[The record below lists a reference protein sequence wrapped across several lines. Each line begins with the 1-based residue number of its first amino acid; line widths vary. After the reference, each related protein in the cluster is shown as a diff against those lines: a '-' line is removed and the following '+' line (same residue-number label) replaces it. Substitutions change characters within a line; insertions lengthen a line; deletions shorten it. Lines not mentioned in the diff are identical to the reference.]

1 MKKIIGDIGIGIGL
15 ALACGLAHA
24 QSSVTLYG
32 LIDEAI
38 RFQSS
43 AAGNTVGINEGAV
56 NGNRFG
62 LKGVEE
68 LGGGTR
74 AIFQLE
80 SGFNIANG
88 KSDQQ
93 GQLFGRFAWVG
104 LQSDRFGTVKLGRQ
118 YGGIYNFYAFNFDP
132 IGGGNINATDWSL
145 FLVGIRFDNTLQ
157 YEKDFGP
164 VTLQVQ
170 HAFGGQPGSAVSGST
185 STASLIYRFGGG
197 KLGIAGAQSKD
208 GGGHKLVVGS
218 LGGTYAWGPLA
229 LYLYGI
235 DARRDAGF
243 NVAAANSGGPLANT
257 SIVGNATTASGPQS
271 SARNDAFVRV
281 GASWQ
286 LAPQWRVIG
295 SYAYDHAN
303 NVAPGRSGTTQ
314 TVYGIVD
321 YLLSK
326 RTDVYLEVDHS
337 HLSGA
342 SVNDP
347 NGPLNFAG
355 KANNFGASL
364 SLRTVF

>member
-1 MKKIIGDIGIGIGL
+1 MKNKRL
-15 ALACGLAHA
+15 AFGTTVALICGGAHA

-38 RFQSS
+38 RFQTSPT
-43 AAGNTVGINEGAV
+43 GHTIDVNEGAV

-62 LKGVEE
+62 LKGAED
-68 LGGGTR
+68 LGGGLS

-104 LQSDRFGTVKLGRQ
+104 LQSDQWGTLKLGRQ

-145 FLVGIRFDNTLQ
+145 FLTGIRFDNTAE
-157 YEKDFGP
+157 YDNRFGP
-164 VTLQVQ
+164 VSVQVQ
-170 HAFGGQPGSAVSGST
+170 HSFGGQPGSAVAGST
-185 STASLIYRFGGG
+185 TTASLIYNFTGG
-197 KLGIAGAQSKD
+197 KVGIDGAESKD
-208 GGGHKLVVGS
+208 GGGHKLLVGS
-218 LGGTYAWGPLA
+218 AGGTYAWGPVGF
-229 LYLYGI
+229 YVYGI

-243 NVAAANSGGPLANT
+243 NVGASNTSAPLANT
-257 SIVGNATTASGPQS
+257 NIISNVTTAAGPQS
-271 SARNDAFVRV
+271 SARDDVFARV
-281 GASWQ
+281 GVTWQ
-286 LAPQWRVIG
+286 AAAQWRFIA

-303 NVAPGRSGTTQ
+303 NVQPGKNGTIQ
-314 TVYGIVD
+314 TVYGIAD
-321 YLLSK
+321 YFLSK

-347 NGPLNFAG
+347 NGPLTFG
-355 KANNFGASL
+355 GDSNNFGASL
-364 SLRTVF
+364 SLRTLF

>member
-1 MKKIIGDIGIGIGL
+1 MKRIISGAGL
-15 ALACGLAHA
+15 ALICCAAHA

-32 LIDEAI
+32 LIDEAV
-38 RFQSS
+38 RFQTSG
-43 AAGNTVGINEGAV
+43 AGNTFGMNEGAV

-80 SGFNIANG
+80 SGFNIATG

-93 GQLFGRFAWVG
+93 SQLFGRFAWVG
-104 LQSDRFGTVKLGRQ
+104 LQNDTFGTLKAGRQ

-157 YEKDFGP
+157 YENRFGP
-164 VTLQVQ
+164 VALQVQ
-170 HAFGGQPGSAVSGST
+170 RSFGGQPGSNAAGST
-185 STASLIYRFGGG
+185 TTASLIYNFNGG
-197 KLGIAGAQSKD
+197 KVGVAGSQSKD
-208 GGGHKLVVGS
+208 GGGS
-218 LGGTYAWGPLA
+218 LGGTYAWGPLG

-243 NVAAANSGGPLANT
+243 SVGATNTSAPLANT
-257 SIVGNATTASGPQS
+257 NIISNVTTVSGAQT
-271 SARNDAFVRV
+271 SARNDVFVRV
-281 GASWQ
+281 GATYQ
-286 LAPQWRVIG
+286 LAPQWRFIA

-314 TVYGIVD
+314 TVYGIAD
-321 YLLSK
+321 YILSK
-326 RTDVYLEVDHS
+326 RTDVYVEVDHS

-342 SVNDP
+342 SVDDP
-347 NGPLNFAG
+347 NGPLTFAG
-355 KANNFGASL
+355 KANNFGASV
-364 SLRTVF
+364 SLRTLF

>member
-1 MKKIIGDIGIGIGL
+1 MKKIIGGMGI
-15 ALACGLAHA
+15 ALACGAAHA

-32 LIDEAI
+32 LIDQAV
-38 RFQSS
+38 RFQTSS
-43 AAGNTVGINEGAV
+43 AGNTVSVNEGAI
-56 NGNRFG
+56 NGNRWG
-62 LKGVEE
+62 LKGSED
-68 LGGGTR
+68 LGGGSH
-74 AIFQLE
+74 AIFQVE
-80 SGFNIANG
+80 SGFNVGTG

-93 GQLFGRFAWVG
+93 QQLFGRFAWVG
-104 LQSDRFGTVKLGRQ
+104 LQNDRFGSLKLGRQ

-145 FLVGIRFDNTLQ
+145 FLVGIRFDNTVQ
-157 YEKDFGP
+157 YENAFGP

-170 HAFGGQPGSAVSGST
+170 HSFGGQPGSAASGST
-185 STASLIYRFGGG
+185 TTASVIYRFGTG
-197 KLGIAGAQSKD
+197 KVGIAGAESKD

-218 LGGTYAWGPLA
+218 FGGTYAWGPLG

-243 NVAAANSGGPLANT
+243 NVAATNTGGPLSNT
-257 SIVGNATTASGPQS
+257 NIISNVTTVAGNQT

-281 GASWQ
+281 GASYQ
-286 LAPQWRVIG
+286 PASQWRLIA

-303 NVAPGRSGTTQ
+303 NVSPGKSGTTQ

-342 SVNDP
+342 AITDP
-347 NGPLNFAG
+347 NGPLTFAG

>member
-1 MKKIIGDIGIGIGL
+1 MKKIIGGMGI
-15 ALACGLAHA
+15 ALACGVAHA

-32 LIDEAI
+32 LIDEAV
-38 RFQSS
+38 RFQTS
-43 AAGNTVGINEGAV
+43 AAGNTTGVNEGAV
-56 NGNRFG
+56 NGNRWG
-62 LKGVEE
+62 LKGVED
-68 LGGGTR
+68 LGGGNR

-145 FLVGIRFDNTLQ
+145 FLVGIRFDNTVQ
-157 YEKDFGP
+157 YEKAFGP

-170 HAFGGQPGSAVSGST
+170 HAFGGQPGSNASGST
-185 STASLIYRFGGG
+185 TTASLIYGFNGG
-197 KLGIAGAQSKD
+197 KVGIAGAESKD
-208 GGGHKLVVGS
+208 GTGHKLVVGS
-218 LGGTYAWGPLA
+218 FGGTYAWGPLGMF
-229 LYLYGI
+229 LYGI

-243 NVAAANSGGPLANT
+243 NVAAANSGGPLSNT
-257 SIVGNATTASGPQS
+257 NIISNVTTAAGSAQT
-271 SARNDAFVRV
+271 SARNDAFLRV
-281 GASWQ
+281 GATYALS
-286 LAPQWRVIG
+286 PQWRFIA

-303 NVAPGRSGTTQ
+303 NVSPGRSGTIQ
-314 TVYGIVD
+314 TVYGIAD
-321 YLLSK
+321 YILSK

-347 NGPLNFAG
+347 NGPLTFAG

>member
-1 MKKIIGDIGIGIGL
+1 MKRIISGAGL
-15 ALACGLAHA
+15 ALICCAAHA

-32 LIDEAI
+32 LIDEAV
-38 RFQSS
+38 RFQTSG
-43 AAGNTVGINEGAV
+43 AGNTFGMNEGAV

-80 SGFNIANG
+80 SGFNIATG

-93 GQLFGRFAWVG
+93 SQLFGRFAWVG
-104 LQSDRFGTVKLGRQ
+104 LQNDTFGTLKAGRQ

-157 YEKDFGP
+157 YENRFGP
-164 VTLQVQ
+164 VALQVQ
-170 HAFGGQPGSAVSGST
+170 RSFGGQPGSNAAGST
-185 STASLIYRFGGG
+185 TTASLIYNFNGG
-197 KLGIAGAQSKD
+197 KVGVAGSQSKD

-218 LGGTYAWGPLA
+218 LGGTYAWGPLG

-243 NVAAANSGGPLANT
+243 SVGATNTSAPLANT
-257 SIVGNATTASGPQS
+257 NIISNVTTVSGAQT
-271 SARNDAFVRV
+271 SARNDVFVRV
-281 GASWQ
+281 GATYQ
-286 LAPQWRVIG
+286 LAPQWRFIA

-314 TVYGIVD
+314 TVYGIAD
-321 YLLSK
+321 YILSK
-326 RTDVYLEVDHS
+326 RTDVYVEVDHS

-342 SVNDP
+342 SVDDP
-347 NGPLNFAG
+347 NGPLTFAG
-355 KANNFGASL
+355 KANNFGAS
-364 SLRTVF
+364 